1 MMISKRLLMLLLIII
16 CWFFNATFAYPKLS
30 ESNHR
35 FIDKSLNLYHN
46 ISKEL
51 KKEKS
56 ELYSKV
62 ANDAKILRNAY
73 L

>member
-1 MMISKRLLMLLLIII
+1 
-16 CWFFNATFAYPKLS
+16 
-30 ESNHR
+30 
-35 FIDKSLNLYHN
+35 LNRYHN